1 MFAIPQSRPAYE
13 PLDSKVWSNGM
24 RMRTKSTLRART
36 IRASLRTMFDN
47 QNKLSGM
54 GLRLTLLVN
63 AMLLALAMGCSEPGH
78 FQRSSESHCRSFVSE
93 LERDAEMPLAMTIE
107 YRGRPRDQKRFMF
120 CASLRSLGDQDGG
133 DLLTRFDIAAQ
144 SLRAALMSQ
153 TDETAALSEA
163 AREALREMAAT
174 VRVVNA
180 APMRD

>member
-1 MFAIPQSRPAYE
+1 MSTTRPSA
-13 PLDSKVWSNGM
+13 LSSLAAVF
-24 RMRTKSTLRART
+24 STWVDAH
-36 IRASLRTMFDN
+36 M
-47 QNKLSGM
+47 
-54 GLRLTLLVN
+54 
-63 AMLLALAMGCSEPGH
+63 PGV
-78 FQRSSESHCRSFVSE
+78 FNVI
-93 LERDAEMPLAMTIE
+93 LN
-107 YRGRPRDQKRFMF
+107 
-120 CASLRSLGDQDGG
+120 GG